1 MYLDT
6 VSMWVVETVS
16 IFAALIVVQTIVA
29 VWVELVSCD
38 TLEVILNW
46 ILNERLKG

>member
-1 MYLDT
+1 MLYLDT

-16 IFAALIVVQTIVA
+16 IFAALVVVQTIVA

-38 TLEVILNW
+38 TIGGNTQLDFE
-46 ILNERLKG
+46 